1 MLLAMTLFAKES
13 LEQLRSRVDLVDLVG
28 SHVELK
34 RAGGSYKGR
43 CPFHDEKSPSFVIQK
58 GDDHYHC
65 YGCGAHGDAIQFLM
79 AYLKLSFVDAVET
92 LAQRYHVILDRE
104 EEGKRDRGPSKSQLK
119 ELLEQSCR
127 FFHFYLLHTSE
138 GHVALNYL
146 YQRGLSLNFIRRFQV
161 GLAPSEEGVTRRYL
175 GAGEELLTAAGLFSR
190 GRDFYRDRIT
200 FPLRDPSGAVVG
212 FSARKYKEETFGGK
226 YINSTETG
234 LFKKSHFLFGLSECR
249 RRIAKEQKAIVV
261 EGQIDALRLIEAGF
275 NLTVAA
281 LGTAFG
287 EGHVEEL
294 RRLGVLEVYLA
305 MDGDEAGCQ
314 AAAKIGNLFQR
325 VGVEVSILPI
335 PVGEDPDSLLNE
347 RGPDGFLDLIE
358 EKQDYLAFL
367 MAHLSRQVN
376 IDSPAGKNEMVDR
389 IAKQVRSWENPV
401 MVHESLRRLAQLTR
415 LPEEVIGVGGRPHS
429 QVAMRQDVRLGEIQ
443 VDPDRILE
451 EDFLR
456 WLLIMG
462 EQERFCQLAESRL
475 PPELLRVDRCRQIYT
490 AYLNAY
496 RNRRSRDLLS
506 LAMQLEVGDG
516 QVALSEILKKRI
528 NPDRANDQFPLTI
541 QKILERNWMEE
552 RERVKQQIQRGEG
565 GEEEL
570 FALLK
575 EFDRLKAK
583 PPEVKWPT

>member
-1 MLLAMTLFAKES
+1 MTLFTKES
-13 LEQLRSRVDLVDLVG
+13 LEQLRTRVDLVDLVG
-28 SHVELK
+28 SHIELK
-34 RAGGSYKGR
+34 RAGGSYKAR
-43 CPFHDEKSPSFVIQK
+43 CPFHDEKSPSFVIQR

-79 AYLKLSFVDAVET
+79 AYLKLSFVDSVEA
-92 LAQRYHVILDRE
+92 LAQRYHVVLDRQ
-104 EEGKRDRGPSKSQLK
+104 EEGKGERGPSKTQLK

-127 FFHFYLLHTSE
+127 FFHFYLLHTAE
-138 GHVALNYL
+138 GHTALHYL
-146 YQRGLSLNFIRRFQV
+146 YQRGLSLNFIRRFQI
-161 GLAPSEEGVTRRYL
+161 GLAPREEGVMRRYL
-175 GAGEELLTAAGLFSR
+175 GAPEELLTAAGLLSR

-200 FPLRDPSGAVVG
+200 FPLRDPSGAVIG
-212 FSARKYKEETFGGK
+212 FSARKYQEETYGGK
-226 YINSTETG
+226 YINSTETV
-234 LFKKSHFLFGLSECR
+234 LFKKSQFLFGLSDCR

-261 EGQIDALRLIEAGF
+261 EGQVDALRLIEAGF

-305 MDGDEAGCQ
+305 MDGDEAGRE

-347 RGPDGFLDLIE
+347 RGPDGFLDLLE
-358 EKQDYLAFL
+358 EKQDYLSFL
-367 MAHLSRQVN
+367 IAHLSRQLNVN
-376 IDSPAGKNEMVDR
+376 SPAGKNELVDR

-415 LPEEVIGVGGRPHS
+415 LPEEVVGIGTQPRS

-443 VDPDRILE
+443 IDPDRILE

-456 WLLIMG
+456 WLLLMG

-475 PPELLRVDRCRQIYT
+475 SPDRLKVDRCRQIYA
-490 AYLNAY
+490 AYLDCY

-506 LAMQLEVGDG
+506 LAMQLDIGDG
-516 QVALSEILKKRI
+516 QLALSEILKKRV
-528 NPDRANDQFPLTI
+528 NPDRAEDQFPLTI

-552 RERVKQQIQRGEG
+552 REGVKQQIQRGEG

-575 EFDRLKAK
+575 EFDRLKSK
-583 PPEVKWPT
+583 PPEVKWAT